1 MIWYGFAILAGF
13 LVSLSDALNKK
24 YLSHLN
30 YPYMTIARTF
40 GSLPFVLPI
49 FLYLTLKYQAY
60 QYFNYTFLFNLSL
73 LLALEIIATLLYMK
87 GIEISPLS
95 LTLPFLSFTPVFVIF
110 TGYIILGEKI
120 TLEGALGII
129 LVVIGSY
136 CINLP
141 SIKEGLTGPIKAIK
155 KEKGSFLLLQVALI
169 YSITS
174 VLGKKGLLL
183 SNPLWFASFYF
194 SILAFLTTLIVKIF
208 YPVNLLSF
216 IKKYYKPT
224 LLVGLTQGLMYYAH
238 MIALS
243 HLETAY
249 MITLKRTSIFFAVIL
264 GYFLFK
270 EAYILIRFFAVFL
283 MLAGIFIITFL
294 NKIS

>member
-13 LVSLSDALNKK
+13 LVALSDAINKK
-24 YLSHLN
+24 YLSLQG
-30 YPYMTIARTF
+30 YLYMTIARTT
-40 GSLPFVLPI
+40 GTLPFIIPV
-49 FLYLTLKYQAY
+49 FLYLTFKYQGY
-60 QYFNYTFLFNLSL
+60 QYFDCPFLFNLSL
-73 LLALEIIATLLYMK
+73 LLILEITATLLYMK

-95 LTLPFLSFTPVFVIF
+95 LTLPFLSFTPIIIIL
-110 TGYIILGEKI
+110 TGYLILGEKI
-120 TLEGALGII
+120 TLKGALGIF
-129 LVVIGSY
+129 LVLIGSY

-141 SIKEGLTGPIKAIK
+141 SIKEGLTGPIKAVK

-194 SILAFLTTLIVKIF
+194 FILGLLTTLTIKIF
-208 YPVNLLSF
+208 YSINLLSIF
-216 IKKYYKPT
+216 KKHYKPV
-224 LLVGLTQGLMYYAH
+224 LLVGLIQGLMCYAH

-249 MITLKRTSIFFAVIL
+249 MIALKRTSIFFAAML
-264 GYFLFK
+264 GYLMFK
-270 EAYILIRFFAVFL
+270 ESYIVIRFFAIIL

-294 NKIS
+294 K